1 MINWK
6 VRIKNKTFWITIIP
20 AVLLLAQQVMAM
32 FGVSIDTE
40 ILNTQL
46 LGFVGSV
53 FTILSLVGVVSDPT
67 TKGISDSKQ
76 ALEYEYPKED

>member
-6 VRIKNKTFWITIIP
+6 VRIKNKTFWIAIIP

-76 ALEYEYPKED
+76 ALEYESPKED